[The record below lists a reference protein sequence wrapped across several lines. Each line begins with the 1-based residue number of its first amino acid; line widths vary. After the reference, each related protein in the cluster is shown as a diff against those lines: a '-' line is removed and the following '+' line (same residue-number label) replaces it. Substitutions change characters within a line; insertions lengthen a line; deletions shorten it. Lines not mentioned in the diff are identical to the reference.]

1 MKSFRQK
8 LTMKLINILPLAFA
22 ALMFTAC
29 NQTNEQ
35 KSSIQ
40 SSDNAITEL
49 MMSRRSIRN
58 YKDSLISRE
67 TLDEILKCGVNAP
80 NGKNLQA
87 YEIRVLSP
95 ALIDSITNA
104 VVKDKPELAERE
116 GFKNIFVNAPCVLCI
131 AYDTTYDMSQVDCGL
146 LGENIIL
153 SAWSKGIGSCCLG
166 SSARWIKDS
175 PSAKPYLDKLAFT
188 EGYELL
194 YCIALGYP
202 NETPEAKPRTM
213 DKIKYME

>member
-1 MKSFRQK
+1 MKTL
-8 LTMKLINILPLAFA
+8 LTFALAT
-22 ALMFTAC
+22 LMFASC
-29 NQTNEQ
+29 NQPKEQ
-35 KSSIQ
+35 NAETESSN
-40 SSDNAITEL
+40 DAVTEL
-49 MMSRRSIRN
+49 MMSSRSIRN
-58 YKDSLISRE
+58 YKDSLIKKE

-95 ALIDSITNA
+95 ALIDSIKSA
-104 VVKDKPELAERE
+104 VVKDNPQIGERE
-116 GFKNIFVNAPCVLCI
+116 GFKNIFVDAPCVLSI

-175 PSAKPYLDKLAFT
+175 PSAKPYLDKIGFSK
-188 EGYELL
+188 GYELL

-202 NETPEAKPRTM
+202 DETPEAKPRTM

>member
-1 MKSFRQK
+1 MKTL
-8 LTMKLINILPLAFA
+8 LTFALAT
-22 ALMFTAC
+22 LMFASC
-29 NQTNEQ
+29 NQPKEQ
-35 KSSIQ
+35 NTATESST
-40 SSDNAITEL
+40 DAVTEL

-95 ALIDSITNA
+95 ALIDSITSA

-116 GFKNIFVNAPCVLCI
+116 GFKNIFVDAPCVLCI

-166 SSARWIKDS
+166 SSARWMKDS
-175 PSAKPYLDKLAFT
+175 PSAKPYLDKMAFS

-202 NETPEAKPRTM
+202 DETPEAKPRTM
-213 DKIKYME
+213 DKIKYVEYS

>member
-1 MKSFRQK
+1 MKTL
-8 LTMKLINILPLAFA
+8 LTFALAT
-22 ALMFTAC
+22 LMFASC
-29 NQTNEQ
+29 NQPKEQ
-35 KSSIQ
+35 NAETESSN
-40 SSDNAITEL
+40 DAVTEL
-49 MMSRRSIRN
+49 MMSSRSIRN
-58 YKDSLISRE
+58 YKDSLINKE

-95 ALIDSITNA
+95 ALIDSIKSA
-104 VVKDKPELAERE
+104 VVKDNPQIGERE
-116 GFKNIFVNAPCVLCI
+116 GFKNIFVDAPCVLSI

-166 SSARWIKDS
+166 SSTRWIKDS
-175 PSAKPYLDKLAFT
+175 PSAKPYLDKIGFS

-202 NETPEAKPRTM
+202 DETPEAKPRTM